1 MKRLKIDLDLLY
13 QSFMFENE
21 DLCKEYLDTN
31 TGEIINIPQEIARV
45 ITGEADEKDL
55 DDWQMELLE
64 EAYAVAADEN
74 ERYIL
79 IENVDSSYL
88 DGAIENFIQHYIDSE
103 NLKNKLLNVLHEE
116 NPLRRFKNILSDY
129 HEIIE
134 QWYDYE
140 EQKGKEYVI
149 DWLRER
155 NIQIVYPII

>member
-1 MKRLKIDLDLLY
+1 MKKLKIDLELLY

-31 TGEIINIPQEIARV
+31 TGEIINIPEEIFKV
-45 ITGEADEKDL
+45 TSGKADEKDL

-64 EAYAVAADEN
+64 EAYAVAEDKMG
-74 ERYIL
+74 RYIL
-79 IENVDSSYL
+79 IQNIDISYL
-88 DGAIENFIQHYIDSE
+88 NGAIENFVEHNIASE
-103 NLKNKLLNVLHEE
+103 DLKNKLLNVLYEE
-116 NPLRRFKNILSDY
+116 NPLRSFKNVLSDY
-129 HEIIE
+129 PEEID

-155 NIQIVYPII
+155 NIQIVYPI